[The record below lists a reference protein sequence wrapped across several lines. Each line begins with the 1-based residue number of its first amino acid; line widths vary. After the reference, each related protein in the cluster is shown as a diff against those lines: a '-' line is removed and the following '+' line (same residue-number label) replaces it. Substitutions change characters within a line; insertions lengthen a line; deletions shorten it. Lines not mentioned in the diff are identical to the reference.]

1 MKTLAISNTSEISV
15 KFTLKEG
22 SVNKL
27 FAFTFTAV
35 RLDQDEIS
43 ERMDDKNKKVKDF
56 MADVITGWSGQRLVL
71 EDNGEP
77 AAFSAEALAMML
89 NVMGVAGILFA
100 AYLKDCGAKEKN

>member
-43 ERMDDKNKKVKDF
+43 ERMDDRNKKVKDF

>member
-1 MKTLAISNTSEISV
+1 MKTLSISNTSEISV

-27 FAFTFTAV
+27 FAFSFTAE
-35 RLDQDEIS
+35 RLDQDEIN
-43 ERMDDKNKKVKDF
+43 ERLEDKNKKVKDF
-56 MADVITGWSGQRLVL
+56 MAGVITGWSGQRLVL

-77 AAFSAEALAMML
+77 AEFSQEALAMML
-89 NVMGVAGILFA
+89 NVMGVGGILFN

>member
-27 FAFTFTAV
+27 FAFSFTAI
-35 RLDQDEIS
+35 RLDQDEIT
-43 ERMDDKNKKVKDF
+43 ERIEEKNKKVKDF
-56 MADVITGWSGQRLVL
+56 MAEVITGWSGQRMVL

-77 AAFSAEALAMML
+77 AAFSQEALAMML
-89 NVMGVAGILFA
+89 NVMGVGSILFN
-100 AYLKDCGAKEKN
+100 AYMKDCGAKEKN